1 MDGGSSL
8 SFFLSLFV
16 RVCELGALAGWLVA
30 WLPCRVSLALSL
42 VLLLVSSLGG
52 DGCMSE

>member
-30 WLPCRVSLALSL
+30 WLPCRVSLGLSL